1 MSRLTALQL
10 LLAGLT
16 ASAWL
21 YTRRKRPMRRIA
33 NECILI
39 IGASSGVGREIALE
53 YAKRKDVTLILVA
66 RRPLD
71 AIVKDC
77 LALGCSAAVGVQA
90 DASESEDVVR
100 LMAEIQRKY
109 SHLDTVVFW
118 WVACAMLVV
127 KAAHKPDM
135 AAPEL

>member
-1 MSRLTALQL
+1 
-10 LLAGLT
+10 
-16 ASAWL
+16 
-21 YTRRKRPMRRIA
+21 MRRIA

-100 LMAEIQRKY
+100 LIAEIERRY
-109 SHLDTVVFW
+109 SRLDTVVFW
-118 WVACAMLVV
+118 WVVFVVLVTT
-127 KAAHKPDM
+127 ADTPHT

>member
-1 MSRLTALQL
+1 
-10 LLAGLT
+10 
-16 ASAWL
+16 
-21 YTRRKRPMRRIA
+21 MRRIA

-109 SHLDTVVFW
+109 SRLDTVVFW

-127 KAAHKPDM
+127 NAAHTPDM